1 MKRTNISSGSPF
13 EPLRGYSRCV
23 VLGDTFFLSGTTSI
37 DSNGEIIGEGD
48 PYAQTTYILQK
59 LKAFL
64 NEAGFALTDVVRT
77 RLYVTNMTRWDD
89 FARAHREFFEKIRP
103 SSSIVQVAR
112 LVDPRLLIELEAEA
126 IRGASEVKFIEMKK
140 F

>member
-23 VLGDTFFLSGTTSI
+23 VLGDHFYLSGTTST
-37 DSNGEIIGEGD
+37 DSKGEIVGEGD
-48 PYAQTTYILQK
+48 PYIQTAYILQK
-59 LKAFL
+59 LKSFL
-64 NEAGFALTDVVRT
+64 TEAGFSITDIVRT
-77 RLYVTNMTRWDD
+77 RLYVTNLTRWDD
-89 FARAHREFFEKIRP
+89 FARAHREVFEKIRP
-103 SSSIVQVAR
+103 ASSIVQVAR

-126 IRGASEVKFIEMKK
+126 IRGASEVKFIETKK

>member
-1 MKRTNISSGSPF
+1 MKRINISSGSPF

-23 VLGDTFFLSGTTSI
+23 VLGDNFYLSGTTST
-37 DSNGEIIGEGD
+37 DSKGEIIGEGD

-59 LKAFL
+59 VKIFL
-64 NEAGFALTDVVRT
+64 VEAGFSLSDVVRT

-89 FARAHREFFEKIRP
+89 YARAHREFFEKIRP
-103 SSSIVQVAR
+103 ASSIVQVVR
-112 LVDPRLLIELEAEA
+112 LVDPRLLIEIEVEA
-126 IRGASEVKFIEMKK
+126 IRGASETKFSEIKK

>member
-1 MKRTNISSGSPF
+1 MKRINISSGSPF

-23 VLGDTFFLSGTTSI
+23 VLGDHFYLSGTTST
-37 DSNGEIIGEGD
+37 DSKGEVVGEGD

-59 LKAFL
+59 LKTFL
-64 NEAGFALTDVVRT
+64 TEAGFALTDVVRT

-103 SSSIVQVAR
+103 ASSIVQVAR

-126 IRGASEVKFIEMKK
+126 VKGTSEVKFIELKK

>member
-1 MKRTNISSGSPF
+1 MKRINISSGSPF

-23 VLGDTFFLSGTTSI
+23 VLGDHFYLSGTTST
-37 DSNGEIIGEGD
+37 DSKGEVVGEGD

-59 LKAFL
+59 LKTFL
-64 NEAGFALTDVVRT
+64 TEAGFALT
-77 RLYVTNMTRWDD
+77 D

-103 SSSIVQVAR
+103 ASSIVQVAR

-126 IRGASEVKFIEMKK
+126 VKGTSEVKFIELKK